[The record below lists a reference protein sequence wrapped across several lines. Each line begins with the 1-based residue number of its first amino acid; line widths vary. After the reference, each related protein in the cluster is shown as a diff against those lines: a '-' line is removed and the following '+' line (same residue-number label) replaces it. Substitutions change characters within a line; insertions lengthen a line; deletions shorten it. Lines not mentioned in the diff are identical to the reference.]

1 MKWKN
6 VLKNVIF
13 ALMLASSLG
22 FFKWWGTS
30 CRADR
35 DLQRLTGWRVENA
48 PPLFECRVVNPME
61 TFASVFSCP
70 CSDVLPGGK
79 WISLSAKL
87 NLICWFMFYM
97 HIPQNPCF
105 CYNRLTCLL
114 SSKWYFLGKNKRSVP
129 SKSPNRWLGILLHS
143 WKIHVSARGKQI
155 PPGLSNNGQP
165 QLFVQ
170 GWEVAAISKI
180 AVFYWVWRRL
190 LYVHLC
196 KW

>member
-35 DLQRLTGWRVENA
+35 DLQHLTGWRVENA

-114 SSKWYFLGKNKRSVP
+114 SSKWYFLGKNKKKRTIKK
-129 SKSPNRWLGILLHS
+129 SKSLAWDLAS
-143 WKIHVSARGKQI
+143 
-155 PPGLSNNGQP
+155 
-165 QLFVQ
+165 QLKDSCQCQ
-170 GWEVAAISKI
+170 GNANTFWPFQQWPTT
-180 AVFYWVWRRL
+180 AVCTRMRSCCYF
-190 LYVHLC
+190 
-196 KW
+196 